1 MSDTEVRPMGNK
13 FVVITN
19 LIVRYSTTDILNQA
33 RKFVCICGVVEK
45 TPDFPLLLQRLK
57 FSQNL
62 SKFSGGTCLSDS
74 MFNLESVILPS

>member
-1 MSDTEVRPMGNK
+1 MS
-13 FVVITN
+13 ITN
-19 LIVRYSTTDILNQA
+19 LILLYGIMDLLNQA

-45 TPDFPLLLQRLK
+45 TLDLPLLLQWLK

-62 SKFSGGTCLSDS
+62 SKFPGDTCLSDS